1 VQPWDYLPG
10 EVMQSG
16 RQKTGVLED
25 SRFFLPAA
33 LHHVGMSNSNKRQ
46 KSGRQRKPVAAFLSL
61 PPGPVP
67 AKPRFTGFFQLAR
80 RLLCPSYENP
90 VTRRFP
96 DMSISFDKALGIHE
110 QALNFRAQRAEVL
123 ANNIANADTPNY
135 KARDLDFSKVL
146 AEQSEKTKGG
156 GFALNM
162 TNSRHIEAQGLGSG
176 DESLLYRTP
185 MQPSIDQNTVD
196 AQLEQSNYAQNS
208 VNFQASFTLLNSKFK
223 GLISALRG
231 E

>member
-1 VQPWDYLPG
+1 VELRKAAEKRHPAETG
-10 EVMQSG
+10 CRFSG
-16 RQKTGVLED
+16 I
-25 SRFFLPAA
+25 AA
-33 LHHVGMSNSNKRQ
+33 IASA
-46 KSGRQRKPVAAFLSL
+46 RK
-61 PPGPVP
+61 GPVFGLFLTWHD
-67 AKPRFTGFFQLAR
+67 ACYVQRTKNQ
-80 RLLCPSYENP
+80 

-110 QALNFRAQRAEVL
+110 KALGFRAQRAEVL

-135 KARDLDFSKVL
+135 KARDLEFSKVL
-146 AEQSEKTKGG
+146 EAQNDKAKNGT
-156 GFALNM
+156 FALNM
-162 TNSRHIEAQGLGSG
+162 TNSRHIEAEGLGNG
-176 DESLLYRTP
+176 DESLMYRTP

-196 AQLEQSNYAQNS
+196 AQLEQSNYAENA